1 MKQRLLVA
9 GAMLAGLL
17 MQQANA
23 KTAPPLP
30 PPYEGSYQ
38 PQGVD
43 EVGLWREMDEDERV
57 LATSNLV
64 IRDEELTAY
73 ITRILCDTVGE
84 DRCKATRAYIIR
96 EPTFNASMAPNGIM
110 RVFSGLL
117 LRMRNEAELGAVLGH
132 EFGHFE
138 SRHTLE
144 RFRARR
150 SGTDLL
156 AWTAVLAS
164 MSANY
169 ATMQSYQNI
178 QLQVY
183 GNLYR
188 FGRNQEREA
197 DHLGVAYLNRSHLR
211 PQAASQVWHNLMEEI
226 NASTR
231 VKGLKKPNFNAIA
244 FTASHP
250 PSGERAAY
258 LAELALSD
266 AASRDDGAERYRAA
280 LAPWLPQFLDD
291 QIKLNDFGGS
301 EYLIQSLA
309 QNGWTAQLWLARG
322 ELYRGRGHQRDLV
335 QAAIFYTKAIEM
347 DGGLADAYRG
357 LGLSRLKTGQRSEG
371 LEALRSYLQ
380 LKPDASDANMIRM
393 MLPKEVT
400 AN

>member
-1 MKQRLLVA
+1 MNWPTFVA
-9 GAMLAGLL
+9 GATLAVLPT
-17 MQQANA
+17 QHVANA
-23 KTAPPLP
+23 APPLP
-30 PPYEGSYQ
+30 PPYEGAYQ

-64 IRDEELTAY
+64 VRDEALTSY
-73 ITRILCDTVGE
+73 VTKILCDTVGE
-84 DRCKATRAYIIR
+84 DRCKATRVYIIR
-96 EPTFNASMAPNGIM
+96 EPSSNASMAPNGTM

-144 RFRARR
+144 HFRARR
-150 SGTDLL
+150 SGTDIL

-169 ATMQSYQNI
+169 GTVRSYQNI

-197 DHLGVAYLNRSHLR
+197 DRLGVAYLNRSHLR
-211 PQAASQVWHNLMEEI
+211 PQAASQVWENLMEEI
-226 NASTR
+226 NASAR
-231 VKGLKKPNFNAIA
+231 VKGLNKPNFNTIA
-244 FTASHP
+244 FAASHP
-250 PSGERAAY
+250 PSVERAAY
-258 LAELALSD
+258 LAELAEPD
-266 AASRDDGAERYRAA
+266 AASRDDGAERYRVA
-280 LAPWLPQFLDD
+280 LAPWMPQFLDD

-322 ELYRGRGHQRDLV
+322 ELYRSRGHQRDLV
-335 QAAIFYTKAIEM
+335 QAIEFYASAIEM
-347 DGGLADAYRG
+347 DASLADAYRG
-357 LGLSRLKTGQRSEG
+357 LGLSRLKTGQRGDG
-371 LEALRSYLQ
+371 LEALHIYLQ
-380 LKPDASDANMIRM
+380 LKPDASDANMIRT